1 MILKMT
7 SRLKSLNK
15 AKKSL
20 RQRLKNF
27 LENGELRKI
36 SHWITLLEKFQRV
49 FILILDSGFCVT
61 TWFLFL
67 RLNQET
73 LMKPCVMN
81 IG

>member
-1 MILKMT
+1 MT

-49 FILILDSGFCVT
+49 ESGNIDEALCDEHWLMVMHEE
-61 TWFLFL
+61 
-67 RLNQET
+67 LNQLRE
-73 LMKPCVMN
+73 MKC
-81 IG
+81 GT